1 METRKV
7 TVIATRYYSKQAEI
21 EIDVPTNI
29 TDDEL
34 VDYLVE
40 SEELDE
46 KIEEGIFEASL
57 IADEDTFEYY
67 DETNQMGGT
76 L

>member
-7 TVIATRYYSKQAEI
+7 KVTVTRYYYKVAEV

-29 TDDEL
+29 VDDEL
-34 VDYLVE
+34 TDYLKE
-40 SEELDE
+40 SKELDE
-46 KIEEGIFEASL
+46 KIEEGIFQASL
-57 IADEDTFEYY
+57 NAEDDSFEYY

>member
-7 TVIATRYYSKQAEI
+7 NVIATRYYSKQTEV

-34 VDYLVE
+34 VDYLVA
-40 SEELDE
+40 SKELDE
-46 KIEEGIFEASL
+46 KIEEGIFEAYL